1 MESAFQQLPS
11 TFDPTNT
18 NAPIVLLVV
27 AAVVIVMAV
36 VLRKRRR

>member
-1 MESAFQQLPS
+1 MDNAFQQLPS

-18 NAPIVLLVV
+18 VAPIVLLIV
-27 AAVVIVMAV
+27 AAVVIVVAV